1 MLNKIIQWSL
11 HHRVTILLL
20 AAILS
25 AVGIWS
31 LATMRVDVL
40 PEVNKPTVAIFT
52 EGEGLAP
59 EEIERLILSPIEAAV
74 AGTPGVNRVRGTA
87 SFGMAIVQAEFD
99 WGTDV
104 YRNRQIIQERL
115 TQARL
120 PEGAKPVLG
129 PVASVMGEIMWIG
142 LTADPSTMSDMEL
155 RTLADWT
162 IRPQLLRVSGVSDV
176 VVMGGDVREW
186 QIAMNTT
193 RMRAA
198 GVGLQE
204 IFTAV
209 EGALRNRGGG
219 ILVQAAHEYPLRIML
234 APKQVEELRSIAIS
248 SQGGKTVLLSDVA
261 DIREG
266 PSPMRGTASVDG
278 RSGVVLRVMKQPE
291 AETLQVTKDVDATVS
306 TVAASLPANVHLQND
321 LFRQESFIHAGLAN
335 VIDALRDGTIIV
347 ILIVILFLMNAR
359 VTFIT
364 LTAIPLSLLVSAIV
378 FKSAGLT
385 VNVITLGGIAIAI
398 GELVDD
404 AIVDVENVYRRI
416 REWNAGE
423 RTETLSQVVFRGSSE
438 VRNSIVYATVLV
450 AIVFLP
456 VFFIPGVEGKLIAPI
471 GFAYLTSLIASLV
484 VSLTVT
490 PVLCSYLLS
499 KARGGKDHGDTRF
512 VRFLKSVARPIIAS
526 CVRRPAIVIFP
537 AIAMVIIGAVLYQT
551 AGKEGIPPFNEGSVT
566 INVTLPVGTDLN
578 TTNRLAA
585 LVGAEIKAL
594 EDVQRVSQ
602 TTGRAAADPHDSGA
616 NTSEM
621 QVAFTPNTG
630 SGRHE
635 ELLHEI
641 QSVLDRYPQ
650 AAFSLGQPITHKLDE
665 LISGI
670 RAPIVVKVFGDD
682 LSQMRT
688 IAATVAEKL
697 AKQPGIA
704 NAQVNREVLIPEV
717 RIYPARGRL
726 AAAGV
731 SLGEVAEQLE
741 GGLLGTS
748 MGQVQLSGAQVDV
761 VARYADVN
769 RSSAAGL
776 QNLSLPFA
784 NASSLSQ
791 TADVRLEEGL
801 NKISHEGGKRVL
813 VVTANYQGSDIVGAV
828 GNAKAEFEKNQPS
841 AGIFVSF
848 EGAYKSQ
855 QENSRLLFWLGAIG
869 IICIFAVL
877 YHAFKS
883 VKLALQ
889 VMLNIPTVLIGGIV
903 GIYLTGGVISLAHMV
918 GFISLAG
925 IVSRNGIM
933 LISHA
938 RSMAS
943 EQEGILTIA
952 TVVNATLDRLVP
964 VLMTALSAA
973 LALIPLFLGAKEP
986 GKEFLS
992 PIAVVIFGG
1001 LISSTFISIFLTP
1014 AVFYRFRTGRN
1025 KITTM

>member
-1 MLNKIIQWSL
+1 MLNRIIKWSL
-11 HHRVTILLL
+11 RHRVAVLLL
-20 AAILS
+20 AAVLS
-25 AVGIWS
+25 SVGVWS

-87 SFGMAIVQAEFD
+87 SFGMAIVQVEFD

-120 PEGAKPVLG
+120 PAGAKPVLG
-129 PVASVMGEIMWIG
+129 PVASVMGEIMWMG
-142 LTADPSTMSDMEL
+142 LTADPSTISDMQL
-155 RTLADWT
+155 RTMADWT

-176 VVMGGDVREW
+176 IVMGGDVREW
-186 QIAMNTT
+186 QITMNTT
-193 RMRAA
+193 RMRSA

-204 IFTAV
+204 IITAV

-219 ILVQAAHEYPLRIML
+219 ILVQAGHEYPLRIML
-234 APKQVEELRSIAIS
+234 APRQVEELRSIAIS
-248 SQGGKTVLLSDVA
+248 AEGGKEVLLGDVA

-266 PSPMRGTASVDG
+266 PSPVRGTASVDG
-278 RSGVVLRVMKQPE
+278 QSGVVLRIMKQPE
-291 AETLQVTKDVDATVS
+291 AETLQVTKDVDIAAS
-306 TVAASLPANVHLQND
+306 TISASLPANVHLRND

-335 VIDALRDGTIIV
+335 VTGALQEG
-347 ILIVILFLMNAR
+347 ILIVILVVVLFLMNAR

-364 LTAIPLSLLVSAIV
+364 LTAIPLSLLVTALV
-378 FKSAGLT
+378 FKAMGLT
-385 VNVITLGGIAIAI
+385 INVITLGGVAIAI
-398 GELVDD
+398 GDMVDD

-416 REWNAGE
+416 RQWNATGRNE
-423 RTETLSQVVFRGSSE
+423 PLLEVVFRASSE
-438 VRNSIVYATVLV
+438 VRNSIVYATILV

-456 VFFIPGVEGKLIAPI
+456 VFFIPGVEGRLMAPI
-471 GFAYLTSLIASLV
+471 GFAYLISLIASLV
-484 VSLTVT
+484 ISLTVT
-490 PVLCSYLLS
+490 PVLCTYLLS
-499 KARGGKDHGDTRF
+499 KAKGGQKNGDTRT
-512 VRFLKSVARPIIAS
+512 VRFLKSVVKPVITS
-526 CVRRPAIVIFP
+526 CVQRPKIVIIP
-537 AIAMVIIGAVLYQT
+537 AVAMVAVGALLYQMT
-551 AGKEGIPPFNEGSVT
+551 GKEGIPPFNEGSVT
-566 INVTLPVGTDLN
+566 LNVTLPVGTDLN

-585 LVGAEIKAL
+585 RVAAEIKAL
-594 EDVQRVSQ
+594 PDVRRVGQ

-621 QVAFTPNTG
+621 QVAFDPEVS

-650 AAFSLGQPITHKLDE
+650 AAFTLGQPITHKLEE
-665 LISGI
+665 LISGV

-682 LSQMRT
+682 LSQMRAV
-688 IAATVAEKL
+688 AASVSQTL
-697 AKQPGIA
+697 AKQPGVT
-704 NAQVNREVLIPEV
+704 NAQVNREVLIPEI
-717 RIYPARGRL
+717 RLYPARGRL

-731 SLGEVAEQLE
+731 SPGEVAEQLE
-741 GGLLGTS
+741 GGLLGTTL
-748 MGQVQLSGAQVDV
+748 GQVQLGGAQVDV
-761 VARYADVN
+761 VARFGDVN
-769 RSSAAGL
+769 RTSVSGL
-776 QNLSLPFA
+776 QNLSLPFER
-784 NASSLSQ
+784 ASSLAE

-801 NKISHEGGKRVL
+801 NRISHEGGKRVL

-828 GNAKAEFEKNQPS
+828 GNAKAEFEKEPPS
-841 AGIFVSF
+841 PGTFVSF
-848 EGAYKSQ
+848 EGTYKSQ
-855 QENSRLLFWLGAIG
+855 QENSRLLFALGAVG
-869 IICIFAVL
+869 ILCIFAVL
-877 YHAFKS
+877 YHLFRS
-883 VKLALQ
+883 IPLALQ

-938 RSMAS
+938 RSMAA
-943 EQEGILTIA
+943 EQAGELTVA
-952 TVVNATLDRLVP
+952 TVVSATLDRLVP

-973 LALIPLFLGAKEP
+973 LALVPLFLGAKEP

-1001 LISSTFISIFLTP
+1001 LISSTFTSIFLTP
-1014 AVFYRFRTGRN
+1014 AVFYRFRSKGLSGA
-1025 KITTM
+1025 